1 MTAQSMISR
10 AELEADQRRQDLT
23 FAELVHQVE
32 RRMLHLVIINA
43 VTMVGVLVGLGGGA
57 GGDSG
62 EPVVG
67 GAGTGVPRGGI
78 P

>member
-1 MTAQSMISR
+1 MRQSDGLRCIVTAQSMISR

-43 VTMVGVLVGLGGGA
+43 VTMVGCWWGSSWGWW
-57 GGDSG
+57 
-62 EPVVG
+62 
-67 GAGTGVPRGGI
+67 
-78 P
+78 